1 MNRYEVAYV
10 KDGPE
15 VYYYIR
21 CSEDMSIVA
30 APSKYLKHKT
40 KSHCSP
46 NRIRRIAFSIS
57 YYLTYLDSL
66 GITLSDVYEMKYD
79 RQHIHFTDFLS
90 FLQAG
95 KHTEERNKLPNNATC
110 NSYLRDVFGW
120 FQFLELQEETHGS
133 LKVLES
139 HNVTFR
145 NSIGLKFS
153 LARKTFRGYL
163 REDTHIGR
171 TIERD
176 SISVLFKACSNIRD
190 QVMILLL
197 AETGFRIGELLGVRI
212 GSDIDVHRHALKVVY
227 REENIN
233 QARAKNAE
241 NRRALISSSTYQML
255 LCYLSQYRDLLSLS
269 GYLFINLS
277 GETAGQPLNVNAV
290 YAMLLRLE
298 KKTGIKATPHML
310 RHYFA
315 NERRKNDWDITL
327 IANALGHKQIATTE
341 KYLNIAG
348 EELEDASRAYYE
360 STEDL
365 LNIDDL
371 L

>member
-1 MNRYEVAYV
+1 MN
-10 KDGPE
+10 
-15 VYYYIR
+15 I
-21 CSEDMSIVA
+21 
-30 APSKYLKHKT
+30 
-40 KSHCSP
+40 
-46 NRIRRIAFSIS
+46 
-57 YYLTYLDSL
+57 
-66 GITLSDVYEMKYD
+66 
-79 RQHIHFTDFLS
+79 
-90 FLQAG
+90 
-95 KHTEERNKLPNNATC
+95 
-110 NSYLRDVFGW
+110 
-120 FQFLELQEETHGS
+120 
-133 LKVLES
+133 
-139 HNVTFR
+139 
-145 NSIGLKFS
+145 
-153 LARKTFRGYL
+153 
-163 REDTHIGR
+163 
-171 TIERD
+171 
-176 SISVLFKACSNIRD
+176 
-190 QVMILLL
+190 
-197 AETGFRIGELLGVRI
+197 
-212 GSDIDVHRHALKVVY
+212 
-227 REENIN
+227 
-233 QARAKNAE
+233 
-241 NRRALISSSTYQML
+241 QML